1 MAPAEIW
8 QGGNLINVLKGNSS
22 HTSRFDGRE
31 VVIKDSDDK
40 GEPGCILLEANQ
52 TLKTYISPGNSV
64 TLEQGEIVKS
74 IE

>member
-31 VVIKDSDDK
+31 VVIKDSD
-40 GEPGCILLEANQ
+40 EANQ